1 MDWLFVPAAYLVGS
15 LQPGLILVRLTH
27 KQDVRDFGSGKTGVT
42 NVLRVAGKR
51 TAALVMLLDFAKGL
65 GPVLLAR
72 AVSGDHWVEAG
83 VAAAALVGHIVPI
96 FSGFRG
102 GRGVATGLGTAM
114 GLLPWSGL
122 VGLGV
127 FAPVLLLTRYV
138 SLGSLLGIAGAA
150 VLFVVAAVVWGLP
163 LPYLVYALVCG
174 PLIFWTHRDNIQRL
188 LTGKERRIGDS
199 SAAQESA

>member
-1 MDWLFVPAAYLVGS
+1 
-15 LQPGLILVRLTH
+15 
-27 KQDVRDFGSGKTGVT
+27 
-42 NVLRVAGKR
+42 
-51 TAALVMLLDFAKGL
+51 
-65 GPVLLAR
+65 
-72 AVSGDHWVEAG
+72 
-83 VAAAALVGHIVPI
+83 
-96 FSGFRG
+96 
-102 GRGVATGLGTAM
+102 M

-188 LTGKERRIGDS
+188 LTGKRAPHRRQLGCAGVDEGLLTSPSRERSMRSNRVRVLRAGGGVVTPKPTTTAPYAIVPLIATLVAYVVPSEGGEPLASPAYHRDVGWS
-199 SAAQESA
+199 L